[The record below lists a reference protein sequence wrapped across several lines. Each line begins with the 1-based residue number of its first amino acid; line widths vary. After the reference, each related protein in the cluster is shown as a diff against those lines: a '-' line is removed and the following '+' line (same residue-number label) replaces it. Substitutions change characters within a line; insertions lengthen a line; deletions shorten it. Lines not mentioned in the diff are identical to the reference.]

1 MKNLLENKI
10 VLYIVFFLSLSTIF
24 GYMVLNNYAA
34 VLFFILMAF
43 LTNYFSKNMI
53 VILGCAILGTHLLA
67 MLDVFNNVREGFKE
81 GKENA
86 TSHNDN
92 DNDDEEAVAAKAKE
106 AKEAKADAEAKA
118 KVAEAEDPEAKADAA
133 EDPEEE
139 RLSAAAAVNN
149 DVAFTN
155 ATETFA
161 NKKKKKKTGF
171 NNMYPLNP
179 ADITPNVD
187 NILTRDDKA
196 KAKERAYDIVE
207 EKLGKDKL
215 QNMNID
221 TKELIDRQKELME
234 EMKKITPILSQT
246 MGMMGNMDLSSLT
259 SMFDKITDMMPS
271 K

>member
-81 GKENA
+81 GGSGDTDNGESSSATPVKLDSSGNPMATDEEKEEDDG
-86 TSHNDN
+86 SGSS
-92 DNDDEEAVAAKAKE
+92 NDD
-106 AKEAKADAEAKA
+106 ADT
-118 KVAEAEDPEAKADAA
+118 
-133 EDPEEE
+133 
-139 RLSAAAAVNN
+139 
-149 DVAFTN
+149 FTN
-155 ATETFA
+155 ATKKDGFA

-171 NNMYPLNP
+171 NNMNPLTP
-179 ADITPNVD
+179 ADIMPNVD
-187 NILTRDDKA
+187 SILTRDDKA

-215 QNMNID
+215 LNMNID

-259 SMFDKITDMMPS
+259 SMFDKVTDMMPS

>member
-1 MKNLLENKI
+1 MKKLLENKI

-81 GKENA
+81 GANGDDDA
-86 TSHNDN
+86 TGAGTSDATTEPELTV
-92 DNDDEEAVAAKAKE
+92 EEPESNVSSSSTTLRSTTVGSAAKHNCQSPFVWNEK
-106 AKEAKADAEAKA
+106 KQLCCDISDNC
-118 KVAEAEDPEAKADAA
+118 VN
-133 EDPEEE
+133 EEG
-139 RLSAAAAVNN
+139 
-149 DVAFTN
+149 
-155 ATETFA
+155 FA

-171 NNMYPLNP
+171 NNMNPLNP
-179 ADITPNVD
+179 ADIMPNVD
-187 NILTRDDKA
+187 SILTRDDKA